1 VALNGLLAVAVVVV
15 EAVAVAV
22 ALTFSFTQ
30 PTQLGR
36 IQAHPQPSAFLC
48 VLSVVVEEVVQGV
61 KAWPELTDSAAVEPL
76 LALSLC
82 FGL

>member
-1 VALNGLLAVAVVVV
+1 VAVV
-15 EAVAVAV
+15 VAV

-36 IQAHPQPSAFLC
+36 TQVHPQPSAFLC
-48 VLSVVVEEVVQGV
+48 VLSVVAEEVVQGV
-61 KAWPELTDSAAVEPL
+61 KAWLALTDSAVVEPP
-76 LALSLC
+76 LALSLS